1 MEGTVTD
8 QWSFWRAA
16 LRGERVEI
24 RDGQVESGFF
34 WAKASKAG
42 GRKPVAVW
50 RDTTG
55 KFRCRVGAKAD
66 AQEIDADKAGERWT
80 WFAANPVTREDYT
93 AAYETGTWPDGTPTV
108 APAAGV
114 GDNRPSDPA
123 QAVAEEA
130 ADKIESAEKWLA
142 EHPVVKT
149 QTESDFA
156 ANLNRELLG
165 LHKKATA
172 LHTTEKAP
180 ILEAERA
187 VDEKFRFRVKVKSV
201 ADTLRIAFETFMKAE
216 DARKRAAAQKS
227 FEIERAKAE
236 DARKRIEA
244 EREKLRRDDPI
255 AALTS
260 DEPEMP
266 VLPLAPEP
274 VKVQS
279 GGGIGAAR
287 GLKTV
292 WVPVIVDHEAALKHY
307 ANHPKIKA
315 AVEKLVKAEARV
327 HKQATNIPGVQMQE
341 DRKVA

>member
-1 MEGTVTD
+1 MSD
-8 QWSFWRAA
+8 QWDWYKAA
-16 LRGERVEI
+16 IKAKNAGKDLPPVSDGKPEI
-24 RDGQVESGFF
+24 GFF
-34 WAKASKAG
+34 YAKASKAG
-42 GRKPVAVW
+42 GRIPVCIY
-50 RDTTG
+50 RDSNGDLVARSGTRAEH
-55 KFRCRVGAKAD
+55 KIEDAGA
-66 AQEIDADKAGERWT
+66 RWT
-80 WFAANPVTREDYT
+80 WVAGSPIERDNYVHAWEQGV
-93 AAYETGTWPDGTPTV
+93 WPDGTPTT

-130 ADKIESAEKWLA
+130 ADKIASAEKWLA
-142 EHPVVKT
+142 AHPVIKT
-149 QTESDFA
+149 QQESDFA

-165 LHKKATA
+165 LHKQATA

-201 ADTLRIAFETFMKAE
+201 ADTLRAAFETFMKAE
-216 DARKRAAAQKS
+216 DARRRAEAQKK
-227 FEIERAKAE
+227 FEAERAKAE
-236 DARKRIEA
+236 AERKRIEA

-266 VLPLAPEP
+266 MLPLAPEP
-274 VKVQS
+274 VKIQS

-307 ANHPKIKA
+307 ANHPEIKA

-327 HKQATNIPGVQMQE
+327 HKQATSIPGVQMQE

>member
-1 MEGTVTD
+1 MSD
-8 QWSFWRAA
+8 QWAWYKAA
-16 LRGERVEI
+16 IAAKNSGKDLPPVS
-24 RDGQVESGFF
+24 DGKPEVGFYY
-34 WAKASKAG
+34 AKASRAG
-42 GRKPVAVW
+42 GRIPVRIAVDKNGDIVAVTGVKAEYRIEDAAGKW
-50 RDTTG
+50 SWVAGNPIERDSYVHAWEQG
-55 KFRCRVGAKAD
+55 V
-66 AQEIDADKAGERWT
+66 
-80 WFAANPVTREDYT
+80 
-93 AAYETGTWPDGTPTV
+93 WPDGTPTT

-130 ADKIESAEKWLA
+130 ADKIASAEKWLA
-142 EHPVVKT
+142 AHPVIKT
-149 QTESDFA
+149 QQESDFA

-165 LHKKATA
+165 LHKQATA

-187 VDEKFRFRVKVKSV
+187 VDEKFRFRVAVKTV
-201 ADTLRIAFETFMKAE
+201 ADKLKVAFEKFMKEE
-216 DARKRAAAQKS
+216 DARKRAEAQKK
-227 FEIERAKAE
+227 FEAERAKAE
-236 DARKRIEA
+236 AERKRIEA

-266 VLPLAPEP
+266 MLPLAPEP
-274 VKVQS
+274 VKIQS

-307 ANHPKIKA
+307 ANHPEIKA

-327 HKQATNIPGVQMQE
+327 HKQATSIPGVQMQE